1 MRVFANPYYE
11 DKEAYNLDNGHMPL
25 FGFPLVDF
33 KQSQKSLSSIESKE
47 LKCDMILPTAIAMK
61 REKIIMD
68 HVLKCFTWG
77 RKVRRD
83 TPLETNQ
90 QSKADEI

>member
-1 MRVFANPYYE
+1 
-11 DKEAYNLDNGHMPL
+11 
-25 FGFPLVDF
+25 
-33 KQSQKSLSSIESKE
+33 
-47 LKCDMILPTAIAMK
+47 MILPTAIAMK

-83 TPLETNQ
+83 TPLEVNQ
-90 QSKADEI
+90 VSKADDIRRKFNRVKLIRRYFSK